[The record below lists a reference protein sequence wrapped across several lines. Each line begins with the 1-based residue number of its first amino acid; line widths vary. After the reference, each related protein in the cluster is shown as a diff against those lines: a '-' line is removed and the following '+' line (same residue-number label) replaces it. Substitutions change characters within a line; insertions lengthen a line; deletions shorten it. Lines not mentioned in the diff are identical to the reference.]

1 MHLTVKKLNSRA
13 EVNKQVIIT
22 PHTGALFTGLGLFL
36 PPGTCAS
43 ALIPSL
49 WTLAN
54 SLWQDLAENCDF
66 FQQSGDIVQDLCVVD
81 MQKVLVTA
89 GIKNLGAS
97 RGQE

>member
-1 MHLTVKKLNSRA
+1 MLTLCTLQNAGERKHASYREEAQLEGR

-22 PHTGALFTGLGLFL
+22 LHTGALFTGLGLFL

-43 ALIPSL
+43 ALSPGP

-66 FQQSGDIVQDLCVVD
+66 FF
-81 MQKVLVTA
+81 
-89 GIKNLGAS
+89 S
-97 RGQE
+97 RAET